1 MKTVGLIGGMS
12 WESTSEYY
20 KKINEG
26 IKEQL
31 GGLHSGK
38 ILMYSFDFEEI
49 EILQHKNQWD
59 ELTEILSDAGIRLK
73 KAGADFLAICTNTMH
88 KVADDVEKKTGLK
101 VLHIADVTGENII
114 EKNKSIVGLLGTDF
128 TMSEDFYKKR
138 LNDKYNIEVMI
149 PEEKERERIHRVIY
163 DELCCGIVKSQ
174 SKSDFITIINNLKE
188 KGAEGV
194 ILGCTEIP
202 MLIEQKDLDIRVFDS
217 MKLHAEAIVKEML
230 KDQ

>member
-31 GGLHSGK
+31 GGFHSGK
-38 ILMYSFDFEEI
+38 ILMYSFDFDEI
-49 EILQHKNQWD
+49 EALQHKNQWD
-59 ELTEILSDAGIRLK
+59 ELTEMLVDAGTRLK

-88 KVADDVEKKTGLK
+88 KVADEVAEKTGLK
-101 VLHIADVTGENII
+101 VLHIADVTGEAII
-114 EKNKSIVGLLGTDF
+114 QKNKNIVGLLGTDF

-149 PEEKERERIHRVIY
+149 PEKMERERVHRVIY

-174 SKSDFITIINNLKE
+174 SKAEFITIINNLKD

-217 MKLHAEAIVKEML
+217 MKLHADAIVKEML
-230 KDQ
+230 NG

>member
-31 GGLHSGK
+31 GGFHSGK
-38 ILMYSFDFEEI
+38 ILMYSFDFDEI
-49 EILQHKNQWD
+49 EALQHKNQWD
-59 ELTEILSDAGIRLK
+59 ELTEMLVDAGTRLK

-88 KVADDVEKKTGLK
+88 KVADEVAEKTGLK
-101 VLHIADVTGENII
+101 VLHIADVTAEAII
-114 EKNKSIVGLLGTDF
+114 QKNKNIVGLLGTDF

-149 PEEKERERIHRVIY
+149 PEKMERERVHRVIY

-174 SKSDFITIINNLKE
+174 SKAEFITIINNRKD

-217 MKLHAEAIVKEML
+217 MKLHADAIVKEML
-230 KDQ
+230 NG

>member
-26 IKEQL
+26 IKEKL
-31 GGLHSGK
+31 GGFHSGK
-38 ILMYSFDFEEI
+38 ILMYSFDFDEI
-49 EILQHKNQWD
+49 EALQHKNQWD
-59 ELTEILSDAGIRLK
+59 ELTEMLVDAGTRLK

-88 KVADDVEKKTGLK
+88 KVADEVAEKTGLK
-101 VLHIADVTGENII
+101 VLHIADVTAEAII
-114 EKNKSIVGLLGTDF
+114 QKNKNIVGLLGTDF

-149 PEEKERERIHRVIY
+149 PEKMERERVHRVIY

-174 SKSDFITIINNLKE
+174 SKAEFITIINNLKD

-217 MKLHAEAIVKEML
+217 MKLHADAIVKEML
-230 KDQ
+230 NG

>member
-12 WESTSEYY
+12 WESTLEYY
-20 KKINEG
+20 KQINEG
-26 IKEQL
+26 IKEHL

-59 ELTEILSDAGIRLK
+59 ELTEMLVDAGISLK

-88 KVADDVEKKTGLK
+88 KVADEVAERTGLK
-101 VLHIADVTGENII
+101 VLHIADVTAEAII
-114 EKNKSIVGLLGTDF
+114 QKKKDAVGLLGTDF

-138 LNDKYNIEVMI
+138 LQDKYNIEVMI
-149 PEEKERERIHRVIY
+149 PEEKERQRVHRVIY

-174 SKSDFITIINNLKE
+174 SKADFIAIINNLKD

-230 KDQ
+230 YSG

>member
-1 MKTVGLIGGMS
+1 MKTVGLKGGMS

-31 GGLHSGK
+31 GGFHSGK
-38 ILMYSFDFEEI
+38 ILMYSFDFDEI
-49 EILQHKNQWD
+49 EALQHKNQWD
-59 ELTEILSDAGIRLK
+59 ELTEMLVDAGTRLK

-88 KVADDVEKKTGLK
+88 KVADEVAEKTGLK
-101 VLHIADVTGENII
+101 VLHIADVTAEAII
-114 EKNKSIVGLLGTDF
+114 QKNKNIVGLLGTDF

-149 PEEKERERIHRVIY
+149 PEKMERERVHRVIY

-174 SKSDFITIINNLKE
+174 SKAEFITIINNLKD

-217 MKLHAEAIVKEML
+217 MKLHADAIVKEML
-230 KDQ
+230 NG

>member
-31 GGLHSGK
+31 GGFHSGK
-38 ILMYSFDFEEI
+38 ILMYSFDFDEI
-49 EILQHKNQWD
+49 EALQHKNQWD
-59 ELTEILSDAGIRLK
+59 ELTEMLVDAGTRLK

-88 KVADDVEKKTGLK
+88 KVADEVAEKTGLK
-101 VLHIADVTGENII
+101 VLHIADVTAEAII
-114 EKNKSIVGLLGTDF
+114 QKNKNIVGLLGTDF

-149 PEEKERERIHRVIY
+149 PEKMERERVHRVIY

-174 SKSDFITIINNLKE
+174 SKAEFITIINNLNYKC
-188 KGAEGV
+188 AEGV

-217 MKLHAEAIVKEML
+217 MKLHADAIVKEML
-230 KDQ
+230 NG

>member
-26 IKEQL
+26 IKEHL

-49 EILQHKNQWD
+49 EVLQHKNQWD
-59 ELTEILSDAGIRLK
+59 ELTKMLVDAGTRLK

-88 KVADDVEKKTGLK
+88 KVADEVSESTGLK
-101 VLHIADVTGENII
+101 VLHIADVTAEAII
-114 EKNKSIVGLLGTDF
+114 QKNRNIVGLLGTEF

-138 LNDKYNIEVMI
+138 LKDNYNIEVMI
-149 PEEKERERIHRVIY
+149 PEESERKRVHRVIY
-163 DELCCGIVKSQ
+163 DELCCGIVKTQ
-174 SKSDFITIINNLKE
+174 SKAEFISIINNLKA

-217 MKLHAEAIVKEML
+217 MKLHAEAIVKEMI
-230 KDQ
+230 KE

>member
-26 IKEQL
+26 IKEHL

-49 EILQHKNQWD
+49 EILQHKNKWD
-59 ELTEILSDAGIRLK
+59 ELTEMLIDAGMRLK
-73 KAGADFLAICTNTMH
+73 KAGADFLAVCTNTMH
-88 KVADDVEKKTGLK
+88 KVADEVEESTGLK
-101 VLHIADVTGENII
+101 VLHIADVTGEAII
-114 EKNKSIVGLLGTDF
+114 KKNKNIVGLLGTEF

-138 LNDKYNIEVMI
+138 LNDKYGIQVMI
-149 PEEKERERIHRVIY
+149 PEEKERERVHRVIY

-174 SKSDFITIINNLKE
+174 SRAEFITIINNLKE
-188 KGAEGV
+188 NGAEGI

-217 MKLHAEAIVKEML
+217 MKLHTDAIVKEML
-230 KDQ
+230 KD

>member
-31 GGLHSGK
+31 GGFHSGK
-38 ILMYSFDFEEI
+38 ILMYSFDFDEI
-49 EILQHKNQWD
+49 EALQHKNQWD
-59 ELTEILSDAGIRLK
+59 ELTEMLVDAGTRLK

-88 KVADDVEKKTGLK
+88 KVADEVAEKTGLK
-101 VLHIADVTGENII
+101 VLHIADVTAEAII
-114 EKNKSIVGLLGTDF
+114 QKNKNIVGLLGTDF

-149 PEEKERERIHRVIY
+149 PEKMERERVHRVIY

-174 SKSDFITIINNLKE
+174 SKAEFITIINNLKD

-217 MKLHAEAIVKEML
+217 MKLHAAAIVKEML
-230 KDQ
+230 NG

>member
-31 GGLHSGK
+31 GGFHSGK
-38 ILMYSFDFEEI
+38 ILMYSFDFDEI
-49 EILQHKNQWD
+49 EALQHKNQWD
-59 ELTEILSDAGIRLK
+59 ELTEMLVDAGTRLK

-88 KVADDVEKKTGLK
+88 KVADEVAEKTGLK
-101 VLHIADVTGENII
+101 DLHIEDVTAEAII
-114 EKNKSIVGLLGTDF
+114 QKNKNIVGLLGTDF

-149 PEEKERERIHRVIY
+149 PEKMERERVHRVIY

-174 SKSDFITIINNLKE
+174 SKAEFITIINNLKD

-217 MKLHAEAIVKEML
+217 MKLHADAIVKEML
-230 KDQ
+230 NG

>member
-31 GGLHSGK
+31 GGFHSGK
-38 ILMYSFDFEEI
+38 ILMYSFDFDEI
-49 EILQHKNQWD
+49 EALQHKNQWD
-59 ELTEILSDAGIRLK
+59 ELTEMLVDAGTRLK

-88 KVADDVEKKTGLK
+88 KVADEVAERTGLK
-101 VLHIADVTGENII
+101 VLHIADVTAEAII
-114 EKNKSIVGLLGTDF
+114 QKNKNVVGLLGTDF

-149 PEEKERERIHRVIY
+149 PEKMERERVHRVIY

-174 SKSDFITIINNLKE
+174 SKAEFITIINNLKD

-217 MKLHAEAIVKEML
+217 MKLHADAIVKEML
-230 KDQ
+230 NG

>member
-31 GGLHSGK
+31 GGFHSGK
-38 ILMYSFDFEEI
+38 ILMYSFDFDEI
-49 EILQHKNQWD
+49 EALQHKNQWD
-59 ELTEILSDAGIRLK
+59 ELTEMLVDAGTRLK

-88 KVADDVEKKTGLK
+88 KVADEVAEKTGLK
-101 VLHIADVTGENII
+101 VLHIADVTAEAII
-114 EKNKSIVGLLGTDF
+114 QKNKNIVGLLGTDF

-149 PEEKERERIHRVIY
+149 PEKMERERVHRVIY

-174 SKSDFITIINNLKE
+174 SKVEFITIINNLKD

-194 ILGCTEIP
+194 VLGCTEIP

-217 MKLHAEAIVKEML
+217 MKLHADAIVKEML
-230 KDQ
+230 NG

>member
-12 WESTSEYY
+12 WESTLEYY

-26 IKEQL
+26 IKEHL

-49 EILQHKNQWD
+49 EVLQHKNEWD
-59 ELTEILSDAGIRLK
+59 ELTEMLVDAGMRLK

-88 KVADDVEKKTGLK
+88 KVADEVAENTGLK
-101 VLHIADVTGENII
+101 VLHIADVTAEAII
-114 EKNKSIVGLLGTDF
+114 QKNKNVVGLLGTEF

-138 LNDKYNIEVMI
+138 LKDKHNIEVMI

-174 SKSDFITIINNLKE
+174 SKSEFITIINNLKD

-217 MKLHAEAIVKEML
+217 MKLHAGAIVKEML
-230 KDQ
+230 KG

>member
-31 GGLHSGK
+31 GGFHSGK
-38 ILMYSFDFEEI
+38 ILMYSFDFDEI
-49 EILQHKNQWD
+49 EALQHKNQWD
-59 ELTEILSDAGIRLK
+59 ELTEMLVDAGTRLK

-88 KVADDVEKKTGLK
+88 KVADEVAEKTGLK
-101 VLHIADVTGENII
+101 VLHIADVTAEAII
-114 EKNKSIVGLLGTDF
+114 QKNKNIVGLLGTDF

-149 PEEKERERIHRVIY
+149 PEKMERERVHRVIY

>member
-38 ILMYSFDFEEI
+38 ILMYSFDFDEI
-49 EILQHKNQWD
+49 EALQHKNQWD
-59 ELTEILSDAGIRLK
+59 ELTEMLVDAGTRLK

-88 KVADDVEKKTGLK
+88 KVADEVAEKTGLK
-101 VLHIADVTGENII
+101 VLHIADVTAEAII
-114 EKNKSIVGLLGTDF
+114 QKNKNIVGLLGTDF

-149 PEEKERERIHRVIY
+149 PEKMERERVHRVIY

-174 SKSDFITIINNLKE
+174 SKAEFITIINNLKD

-217 MKLHAEAIVKEML
+217 MKLHADAIVKEML
-230 KDQ
+230 NG

>member
-26 IKEQL
+26 RKEQL
-31 GGLHSGK
+31 GGFHSGK
-38 ILMYSFDFEEI
+38 ILMYSFDFDEI
-49 EILQHKNQWD
+49 EALQHKNQWD
-59 ELTEILSDAGIRLK
+59 ELTEMLVDAGTRLK

-88 KVADDVEKKTGLK
+88 KVADEVAEKTGLK
-101 VLHIADVTGENII
+101 VLHIADVTAEAII
-114 EKNKSIVGLLGTDF
+114 QKNKNIVGLLGTDF

-149 PEEKERERIHRVIY
+149 PEKMERERVHRVIY

-174 SKSDFITIINNLKE
+174 SKAEFITIINNLKD

-194 ILGCTEIP
+194 VLGCTEIP

-217 MKLHAEAIVKEML
+217 MKLHADAIVKEML
-230 KDQ
+230 NG